1 MPGTTLIDAIVSAIR
16 KNKLTKL
23 KSQLS
28 AVDVL
33 ILDDIQFLAGKEK
46 TQEVFLDIFNELVMR
61 NKQII
66 LSSDQPPKDLVNIE
80 ARLKSRFAK

>member
-28 AVDVL
+28 SVDVL